1 MRTQIILVLLTA
13 LLPFSVF
20 ADDDK
25 KDGTYLNISATE
37 SREVEEDLLVA
48 DLRFEFEGQDARN
61 VQGEINN
68 VMKKALNKVKELS
81 DLKVSTGHYS
91 VYKYHPRAKKGE
103 ITKIVWRGSQSIRIK
118 GIDNEK
124 ILKLTGELQN
134 MGLVINGLNYV
145 VSPEKREEIRDSL
158 MEVALEKLIKK
169 SRRVAKTIDKDDIE
183 IVNIN
188 IDAQSQIS
196 PVRQNRMMTA
206 SAKGGEYAIPVAAPG
221 QSQIDMTVFATV
233 LIKD

>member
-1 MRTQIILVLLTA
+1 MKTQIILVLLIA
-13 LLPFSVF
+13 SFPFSVF

-37 SREVEEDLLVA
+37 SREVDEDLLIA
-48 DLRFEFEGQDARN
+48 NLRFESEGQDARD
-61 VQGEINN
+61 VQSKINSI
-68 VMKKALNKVKELS
+68 MKKALGKVKELS
-81 DLKVSTGHYS
+81 DIKVSTERYS
-91 VYKYHPRAKKGE
+91 VYKYHPRTKKGE
-103 ITKIVWRGSQSIRIK
+103 VTKTVWRGSQSMLIK
-118 GIDNEK
+118 GIDAEK

-134 MGLVINGLNYV
+134 MGLVITGLNYV
-145 VSPEKREEIRDSL
+145 VSPEKREEVRDSL
-158 MEVALEKLIKK
+158 MEIALEKLIKK
-169 SRRVAKTIDKDDIE
+169 SRRVAKAIGRDDIE

-196 PVRQNRMMTA
+196 PMRQNRMMTA
-206 SAKGGEYAIPVAAPG
+206 SSKGREYAAPIAAPG

>member
-1 MRTQIILVLLTA
+1 MKTQIILVLLIA
-13 LLPFSVF
+13 SFPFSVF

-37 SREVEEDLLVA
+37 SREVDEDLLIA
-48 DLRFEFEGQDARN
+48 NLRFESEGQDARD
-61 VQGEINN
+61 VQSKINSI
-68 VMKKALNKVKELS
+68 MKKALGKAKELRNI
-81 DLKVSTGHYS
+81 KVSTERYS

-103 ITKIVWRGSQSIRIK
+103 ITKIVWRGSQSMLIK
-118 GIDNEK
+118 GIDAEK

-134 MGLVINGLNYV
+134 MGLVITGLNYV
-145 VSPEKREEIRDSL
+145 VSPEKREEVRDSL
-158 MEVALEKLIKK
+158 MEIALEKLIKK
-169 SRRVAKTIDKDDIE
+169 SRRVAKAIGRDDIE

-196 PVRQNRMMTA
+196 PMRQNRMMTA
-206 SAKGGEYAIPVAAPG
+206 SSKGREYAAPIAAPG